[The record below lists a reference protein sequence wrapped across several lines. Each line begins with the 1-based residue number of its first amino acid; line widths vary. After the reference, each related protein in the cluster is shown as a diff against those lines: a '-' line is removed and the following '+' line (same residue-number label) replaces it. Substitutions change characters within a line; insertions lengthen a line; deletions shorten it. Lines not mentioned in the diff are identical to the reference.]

1 MLPNLQQWFAN
12 NLILVSGHYSI
23 GAFSAFYSNQT
34 LWIIDPKDIEEFK
47 RQNEAANERYNL
59 GTTKEGQ
66 EYITSTYGLI
76 LVGEVDIDTD
86 TFTYGAYK
94 VLKVELSESLGYLS
108 GHFKNNMGDQST
120 EKLMATHAEKVKQ
133 RAKQEAESQA
143 YLKKIAD
150 LKKKIADLKAEI
162 LAMSKK
168 DGFKDL
174 VDLAFSLDHS
184 YDYNGDISVRRRG
197 NEARKM
203 AEMKFTDFG
212 LDGKV
217 LMDRII
223 KTHCS

>member
-1 MLPNLQQWFAN
+1 MLTNLQQWFAN
-12 NLILVSGHYSI
+12 NLVLVSSHYSF
-23 GAFSAFYSNQT
+23 GAFNAFYSNQT
-34 LWIIDPKDIEEFK
+34 LWIINPKDIEEFK

-86 TFTYGAYK
+86 TFTYDAYK

-120 EKLMATHAEKVKQ
+120 EKLMAAHVEKVKQ
-133 RAKQEAESQA
+133 RAEQEARSQA

-150 LKKKIADLKAEI
+150 LKAEI
-162 LAMSKK
+162 LTMSKK

-184 YDYNGDISVRRRG
+184 FDYSDDINVWRRG

>member
-1 MLPNLQQWFAN
+1 MLTNLQQWYAN
-12 NLILVSGHYSI
+12 NLTLVSSHYSF
-23 GAFSAFYSNQT
+23 GAFNAFYSNQT
-34 LWIIDPKDIEEFK
+34 LWIINPKDIEEFK
-47 RQNEAANERYNL
+47 RQNETTSERYNL

-86 TFTYGAYK
+86 TFTYDVYK

-108 GHFKNNMGDQST
+108 GHFKNNMNDQTT
-120 EKLMATHAEKVKQ
+120 EKLMAAHAEKVKQ
-133 RAKQEAESQA
+133 RTEREAKSKA
-143 YLKKIAD
+143 YL
-150 LKKKIADLKAEI
+150 KKIADLKAEI
-162 LAMSKK
+162 LAMSEKE
-168 DGFKDL
+168 GFEAL
-174 VDLAFSLDHS
+174 VNRAFSLDHS
-184 YDYNGDISVRRRG
+184 YDYSDDINVWRRG

-203 AEMKFTDFG
+203 AEMKFDDFG

>member
-1 MLPNLQQWFAN
+1 MLTNLQQWYAN
-12 NLILVSGHYSI
+12 NLTLVSSHYSF

-34 LWIIDPKDIEEFK
+34 LWIINPVDIEEFK
-47 RQNEAANERYNL
+47 RQNDAASERYNL

-76 LVGEVDIDTD
+76 LVGEVDIDTE
-86 TFTYGAYK
+86 TFTYDDYT

-120 EKLMATHAEKVKQ
+120 EKLMAAHAEKVKQ
-133 RAKQEAESQA
+133 RTEREAKSKA
-143 YLKKIAD
+143 YL
-150 LKKKIADLKAEI
+150 KKIADLKAEI
-162 LAMSKK
+162 LAMSEKE
-168 DGFKDL
+168 GFKDL

-184 YDYNGDISVRRRG
+184 FDYSDDINAWRSG

>member
-1 MLPNLQQWFAN
+1 MLSNLQQWYAN
-12 NLILVSGHYSI
+12 NLILVSSHYSF
-23 GAFSAFYSNQT
+23 GAFNAFYSNQT
-34 LWIIDPKDIEEFK
+34 LWIINPKDIEEFK

-76 LVGEVDIDTD
+76 LVGEVDNKTD
-86 TFTYGAYK
+86 TFTYDAYK

-108 GHFKNNMGDQST
+108 GHFKNNMNDQTT
-120 EKLMATHAEKVKQ
+120 EKLMAAHVEKVKQ
-133 RAKQEAESQA
+133 RAEQEAKSQA
-143 YLKKIAD
+143 YLKKIT
-150 LKKKIADLKAEI
+150 DLKAEI

-184 YDYNGDISVRRRG
+184 YDYSDDINVWRRG
-197 NEARKM
+197 NDARKM
-203 AEMKFTDFG
+203 AEMKFSDFG

-223 KTHCS
+223 KTHCR

>member
-1 MLPNLQQWFAN
+1 MLTNLQQWYAN
-12 NLILVSGHYSI
+12 NLILVSSHYSF
-23 GAFSAFYSNQT
+23 GAFNAFYSNQT
-34 LWIIDPKDIEEFK
+34 LWIINPKDIEEFK

-76 LVGEVDIDTD
+76 LVGEVDNKTD
-86 TFTYGAYK
+86 TFTYDAYK

-120 EKLMATHAEKVKQ
+120 EKLMAAHVEKVKQ
-133 RAKQEAESQA
+133 RAEQEAKSQA
-143 YLKKIAD
+143 YL
-150 LKKKIADLKAEI
+150 KKIADLKAEI

-174 VDLAFSLDHS
+174 VDLAFSLDHIF
-184 YDYNGDISVRRRG
+184 DYSDDINVWRRG

>member
-1 MLPNLQQWFAN
+1 MLSNLQQWFAN
-12 NLILVSGHYSI
+12 NLTLVSSHYSF
-23 GAFSAFYSNQT
+23 GDFNVFYSNQT
-34 LWIIDPKDIEEFK
+34 LWIINPKDIEEFK

-76 LVGEVDIDTD
+76 LVGEVDIKTD
-86 TFTYGAYK
+86 TFTYDVYK
-94 VLKVELSESLGYLS
+94 VLKVELSKSLGYLS

-120 EKLMATHAEKVKQ
+120 KRLMTTHAEKVKQ
-133 RAKQEAESQA
+133 RAEQEAKSQA
-143 YLKKIAD
+143 YL
-150 LKKKIADLKAEI
+150 KKIADLKAEI
-162 LAMSKK
+162 LAMSKD

-184 YDYNGDISVRRRG
+184 FDYSDDINVWRRG
-197 NEARKM
+197 NKARKM

>member
-1 MLPNLQQWFAN
+1 MLTNLQQWYAN
-12 NLILVSGHYSI
+12 NLILVSGHYSF
-23 GAFSAFYSNQT
+23 GSFNAFYSNQT
-34 LWIIDPKDIEEFK
+34 LWIINPKDIEEFK

-76 LVGEVDIDTD
+76 LVGEVDNKTD
-86 TFTYGAYK
+86 TFTYDAYK

-120 EKLMATHAEKVKQ
+120 EKLMAAHAEKVKQ
-133 RAKQEAESQA
+133 RTEREAKSKA
-143 YLKKIAD
+143 YL
-150 LKKKIADLKAEI
+150 KKIADLKAEI
-162 LAMSKK
+162 LAMSEKE
-168 DGFKDL
+168 GFEAL
-174 VDLAFSLDHS
+174 VNRAFSLDHS
-184 YDYNGDISVRRRG
+184 YDYSDDINVWRRG

>member
-1 MLPNLQQWFAN
+1 MLSNLQQWFAN
-12 NLILVSGHYSI
+12 NLILVSSHYSF
-23 GAFSAFYSNQT
+23 GAFNAFYSNQT
-34 LWIIDPKDIEEFK
+34 LWIINPKDIEEFK

-86 TFTYGAYK
+86 TFTYDVYK

-120 EKLMATHAEKVKQ
+120 EKLMAAHAEKVKQ
-133 RAKQEAESQA
+133 RAEQEAKSQA
-143 YLKKIAD
+143 YL
-150 LKKKIADLKAEI
+150 KKIADLKAEI

-184 YDYNGDISVRRRG
+184 FDYSDDINVWRRG

>member
-1 MLPNLQQWFAN
+1 MLTNLQQWYAN
-12 NLILVSGHYSI
+12 NLTLVSSHYSF

-34 LWIIDPKDIEEFK
+34 LWIINPVDVEEFK
-47 RQNEAANERYNL
+47 RQNDAASERYNL

-76 LVGEVDIDTD
+76 LVGEVDIDTE
-86 TFTYGAYK
+86 TFTYDDYT
-94 VLKVELSESLGYLS
+94 VLKVELSESLRYLS

-120 EKLMATHAEKVKQ
+120 EKLMAAHAEKVKQ
-133 RAKQEAESQA
+133 RTEREAKSQA

-150 LKKKIADLKAEI
+150 LKAEI
-162 LAMSKK
+162 LTMSKD

-184 YDYNGDISVRRRG
+184 FDYSDDINVWRRG

>member
-1 MLPNLQQWFAN
+1 MLSNLQQWYAN
-12 NLILVSGHYSI
+12 NLILVSSHYSF
-23 GAFSAFYSNQT
+23 GAFNAFYSNQT
-34 LWIIDPKDIEEFK
+34 LWIINPKDIEEFK

-76 LVGEVDIDTD
+76 LVGEVDNKTD
-86 TFTYGAYK
+86 TFTYDAYK

-120 EKLMATHAEKVKQ
+120 EKLMAAHVEKVKQ
-133 RAKQEAESQA
+133 RAKQEARSQA

-150 LKKKIADLKAEI
+150 LKAEI
-162 LAMSKK
+162 LTMSKK

-184 YDYNGDISVRRRG
+184 FDYSDDINVWRHG

>member
-1 MLPNLQQWFAN
+1 MLTNLQQWYAN
-12 NLILVSGHYSI
+12 NLTLVSSHYSF
-23 GAFSAFYSNQT
+23 GAFNAFYSNQT
-34 LWIIDPKDIEEFK
+34 LWIINPKDIEEFK

-86 TFTYGAYK
+86 TFTYDVYK

-120 EKLMATHAEKVKQ
+120 KKLMAAHAEKVKQ
-133 RAKQEAESQA
+133 RTEREAKSKA

-150 LKKKIADLKAEI
+150 LKAKI

-184 YDYNGDISVRRRG
+184 YDYSDDINVWRSG
-197 NEARKM
+197 NEVRKM
-203 AEMKFTDFG
+203 VEMKFTDFE
-212 LDGKV
+212 LNGKV

-223 KTHCS
+223 KAHYS

>member
-1 MLPNLQQWFAN
+1 MLSNLQQWYAN
-12 NLILVSGHYSI
+12 NLTLVSGYYSF
-23 GAFSAFYSNQT
+23 GAFNAFYSNQT
-34 LWIIDPKDIEEFK
+34 LWIINPKDIEEFK

-86 TFTYGAYK
+86 TFTYDVYK

-120 EKLMATHAEKVKQ
+120 EKLMAAHAERVK
-133 RAKQEAESQA
+133 RRNEEEARSQA
-143 YLKKIAD
+143 YL
-150 LKKKIADLKAEI
+150 KKIADLKAEI

-184 YDYNGDISVRRRG
+184 FDYSDDINVWRRG

>member
-1 MLPNLQQWFAN
+1 MLTNLQQWFAN
-12 NLILVSGHYSI
+12 NLILVSGHYSF

-34 LWIIDPKDIEEFK
+34 LWIIDPKDIEEFR
-47 RQNEAANERYNL
+47 RQTEMANERYNL
-59 GTTKEGQ
+59 GTTKQGQ

-86 TFTYGAYK
+86 TFTYDDYT

-108 GHFKNNMGDQST
+108 GHFKNNMGNQST
-120 EKLMATHAEKVKQ
+120 KYLMTVHAEKVKQ
-133 RAKQEAESQA
+133 RTEQEAKSKA
-143 YLKKIAD
+143 YL
-150 LKKKIADLKAEI
+150 KKIADLKAEI
-162 LAMSKK
+162 LAMSKD

-184 YDYNGDISVRRRG
+184 YDYSDDINVWRRG
-197 NEARKM
+197 NDARKM
-203 AEMKFTDFG
+203 AEKKFTDFG

>member
-1 MLPNLQQWFAN
+1 MLTNLQQWYAN
-12 NLILVSGHYSI
+12 NLTLVSSHYSF

-34 LWIIDPKDIEEFK
+34 LWIINPVDVEEFK
-47 RQNEAANERYNL
+47 RQNDAASERYNL

-76 LVGEVDIDTD
+76 LVGEVDIDTE
-86 TFTYGAYK
+86 TFTYDDYT
-94 VLKVELSESLGYLS
+94 VLKVELSESLRYLS

-120 EKLMATHAEKVKQ
+120 EKLMAAHAEKVKQ
-133 RAKQEAESQA
+133 RTEREAKSKA
-143 YLKKIAD
+143 YL
-150 LKKKIADLKAEI
+150 KKIADLKAEI
-162 LAMSKK
+162 LTMSKD

-184 YDYNGDISVRRRG
+184 YDYSDDINVWRSG
-197 NEARKM
+197 NEVRKM
-203 AEMKFTDFG
+203 TEMKFTDFG

>member
-1 MLPNLQQWFAN
+1 MLTNLQQWYAN
-12 NLILVSGHYSI
+12 NLTLVSSHYSF

-34 LWIIDPKDIEEFK
+34 LWIINPVDVEEFK
-47 RQNEAANERYNL
+47 RQNDAASERYNL

-76 LVGEVDIDTD
+76 LVGEVDIDTE
-86 TFTYGAYK
+86 TFTYDDYT

-120 EKLMATHAEKVKQ
+120 EKLMAAHAEKVKQ
-133 RAKQEAESQA
+133 RTEREAKSKA
-143 YLKKIAD
+143 YL
-150 LKKKIADLKAEI
+150 KKIADLKAEI
-162 LAMSKK
+162 LAMSEKE
-168 DGFKDL
+168 GFKDL

-184 YDYNGDISVRRRG
+184 FDYSDDINAWRSG

>member
-1 MLPNLQQWFAN
+1 MLTNLQQWYAN
-12 NLILVSGHYSI
+12 NLILVSSHYSF

-34 LWIIDPKDIEEFK
+34 LWIINPKDIEEFK

-76 LVGEVDIDTD
+76 LVGEVDNKTD
-86 TFTYGAYK
+86 TFTYDAYK

-108 GHFKNNMGDQST
+108 GHFKNNMGKQST
-120 EKLMATHAEKVKQ
+120 KRLMATHAEKVKQ
-133 RAKQEAESQA
+133 RDLQEAKSQA
-143 YLKKIAD
+143 YL
-150 LKKKIADLKAEI
+150 KKIADLKAEI

-184 YDYNGDISVRRRG
+184 FDYSDDINVWRRG
-197 NEARKM
+197 NEACKM

-223 KTHCS
+223 KTHCR

>member
-1 MLPNLQQWFAN
+1 MLTNLQQWFTN
-12 NLILVSGHYSI
+12 NLVLVSGHYSF

-34 LWIIDPKDIEEFK
+34 LWIIDPKDIEEFR
-47 RQNEAANERYNL
+47 RQTEMANERYNL
-59 GTTKEGQ
+59 GTTKQGQ

-86 TFTYGAYK
+86 TFTYGDYT

-120 EKLMATHAEKVKQ
+120 EKLMAAHAEKVK
-133 RAKQEAESQA
+133 RRNEEEARSQA

-150 LKKKIADLKAEI
+150 LKAEI
-162 LAMSKK
+162 LTMSKD

-184 YDYNGDISVRRRG
+184 YDYSDDINTWRHG
-197 NEARKM
+197 NDARKK

-223 KTHCS
+223 KTHCR

>member
-1 MLPNLQQWFAN
+1 MLTNLQQWYAN
-12 NLILVSGHYSI
+12 NLTLVSSHYSF

-34 LWIIDPKDIEEFK
+34 LWIINPVDVEEFT
-47 RQNEAANERYNL
+47 RQNDAASERYNL

-76 LVGEVDIDTD
+76 LVGEVDIDTE
-86 TFTYGAYK
+86 TFTYDDYT

-120 EKLMATHAEKVKQ
+120 EKLMAAHAEKVKQ
-133 RAKQEAESQA
+133 RTEREAKSKA
-143 YLKKIAD
+143 YL
-150 LKKKIADLKAEI
+150 KKIADLKAEI
-162 LAMSKK
+162 LAMSKD
-168 DGFKDL
+168 DGFEGL

-184 YDYNGDISVRRRG
+184 YEYSDDTNAWRRG

>member
-1 MLPNLQQWFAN
+1 MLTNLQQWFAN
-12 NLILVSGHYSI
+12 NLTLVSSHYSF
-23 GAFSAFYSNQT
+23 GAFNAFYSNQT
-34 LWIIDPKDIEEFK
+34 LWIINPKDIEEFK

-76 LVGEVDIDTD
+76 LVGEVDIKTD
-86 TFTYGAYK
+86 TFTYDVYK

-120 EKLMATHAEKVKQ
+120 KKLMATHAEKVKQ
-133 RAKQEAESQA
+133 RAKQEAKSKA
-143 YLKKIAD
+143 YL
-150 LKKKIADLKAEI
+150 KKIADLKAEI

-184 YDYNGDISVRRRG
+184 FDYSDDINVWRHG
-197 NEARKM
+197 NEARKK

-223 KTHCS
+223 KTHCR

>member
-1 MLPNLQQWFAN
+1 MLTNLQQWYAN
-12 NLILVSGHYSI
+12 NLTLVSSHYSF

-34 LWIIDPKDIEEFK
+34 LWIINPVDVEEFK
-47 RQNEAANERYNL
+47 RQNDAASERYNL

-76 LVGEVDIDTD
+76 LVGEVDIDTE
-86 TFTYGAYK
+86 TFTYDDYT

-120 EKLMATHAEKVKQ
+120 EKLMAAHAEKVKQ
-133 RAKQEAESQA
+133 RTEREAKSKA
-143 YLKKIAD
+143 YL
-150 LKKKIADLKAEI
+150 KKIADLKAEI
-162 LAMSKK
+162 LAMSEKE
-168 DGFKDL
+168 GFEAL
-174 VDLAFSLDHS
+174 VNRAFSLDHS
-184 YDYNGDISVRRRG
+184 YDYSDDINAWRSG

>member
-1 MLPNLQQWFAN
+1 MLTSLQQWFAN
-12 NLILVSGHYSI
+12 NLILVSGHYSF

-34 LWIIDPKDIEEFK
+34 LWIIDPKDIEEFR

-86 TFTYGAYK
+86 TFTYDAYK

-120 EKLMATHAEKVKQ
+120 EKLMAAHAEKVK
-133 RAKQEAESQA
+133 RRNEEEARSQA

-150 LKKKIADLKAEI
+150 LKAENP
-162 LAMSKK
+162 
-168 DGFKDL
+168 
-174 VDLAFSLDHS
+174 
-184 YDYNGDISVRRRG
+184 DYV
-197 NEARKM
+197 
-203 AEMKFTDFG
+203 
-212 LDGKV
+212 
-217 LMDRII
+217 
-223 KTHCS
+223 

>member
-1 MLPNLQQWFAN
+1 MLTNLQQWYAN
-12 NLILVSGHYSI
+12 NLTLVSSHYSF

-34 LWIIDPKDIEEFK
+34 LWIINPVDVEEFK
-47 RQNEAANERYNL
+47 RQNDAASERYNL

-76 LVGEVDIDTD
+76 LVGEVDIDTE
-86 TFTYGAYK
+86 TFTYDDYT

-120 EKLMATHAEKVKQ
+120 EKLMAAHAEKVKQ
-133 RAKQEAESQA
+133 RTEREAKSKA
-143 YLKKIAD
+143 YL
-150 LKKKIADLKAEI
+150 KKIADLKAEI
-162 LAMSKK
+162 LAMSEKE
-168 DGFKDL
+168 GFEAL
-174 VDLAFSLDHS
+174 VNRAFSLDHS
-184 YDYNGDISVRRRG
+184 FDYSDDINVWRRG

-203 AEMKFTDFG
+203 AEKKFTDFG

>member
-1 MLPNLQQWFAN
+1 MLTNLQQWYAN
-12 NLILVSGHYSI
+12 NLILVSGHYSF

-34 LWIIDPKDIEEFK
+34 LWIINPVDVEEFK
-47 RQNEAANERYNL
+47 RQNDAGSERYNL

-66 EYITSTYGLI
+66 DYITSTYGLI
-76 LVGEVDIDTD
+76 LVGEVDIDTE
-86 TFTYGAYK
+86 TFTYDDYT

-120 EKLMATHAEKVKQ
+120 EKLMAAHAEKAKQ
-133 RAKQEAESQA
+133 RTEREARSQA

-150 LKKKIADLKAEI
+150 LKAEI
-162 LAMSKK
+162 LTMSKD

-174 VDLAFSLDHS
+174 VDFAFSLDHNF
-184 YDYNGDISVRRRG
+184 DYSDDINVWRRG
-197 NEARKM
+197 NDARKR
-203 AEMKFTDFG
+203 AEMKFSEFG

>member
-1 MLPNLQQWFAN
+1 MLTNLQQWFAN
-12 NLILVSGHYSI
+12 NLVLVSAHYSF
-23 GAFSAFYSNQT
+23 GAFNAFYSNQT
-34 LWIIDPKDIEEFK
+34 LWIINPKDIEEFR
-47 RQNEAANERYNL
+47 RQTEMANERYNL
-59 GTTKEGQ
+59 GTTKQGQ

-86 TFTYGAYK
+86 TFTYDDYT
-94 VLKVELSESLGYLS
+94 VLKIELSESLGYLS

-120 EKLMATHAEKVKQ
+120 EKLMAAHAEKVKQ
-133 RAKQEAESQA
+133 RTEQEAKSKA
-143 YLKKIAD
+143 YL
-150 LKKKIADLKAEI
+150 KKIADLKAEI
-162 LAMSKK
+162 LTMSKD

-184 YDYNGDISVRRRG
+184 YDYSDDINVWRRG

-217 LMDRII
+217 LMERII
-223 KTHCS
+223 KTHRS

>member
-1 MLPNLQQWFAN
+1 MLSNLQQWYAN
-12 NLILVSGHYSI
+12 NLILVSGHYSF
-23 GAFSAFYSNQT
+23 GGFNAFYSNQT
-34 LWIIDPKDIEEFK
+34 LWIINPKDIEEFK
-47 RQNEAANERYNL
+47 RQNETTSERYNL

-86 TFTYGAYK
+86 TFTYDDYT

-120 EKLMATHAEKVKQ
+120 EKLMAAHAEKVKQ
-133 RAKQEAESQA
+133 RTEREAKSKA
-143 YLKKIAD
+143 YL
-150 LKKKIADLKAEI
+150 KKIADLKAEI
-162 LAMSKK
+162 LAMSEKE
-168 DGFKDL
+168 GFEAL
-174 VDLAFSLDHS
+174 VNRAFSLDHS
-184 YDYNGDISVRRRG
+184 YDYSDDINVWRHG
-197 NEARKM
+197 NDVRKM

>member
-1 MLPNLQQWFAN
+1 MLTNLQQWFAN

-34 LWIIDPKDIEEFK
+34 LWIIDPKDIEEFR

-86 TFTYGAYK
+86 TFTYDVYK
-94 VLKVELSESLGYLS
+94 VLKVELSKSLGYLS

-120 EKLMATHAEKVKQ
+120 EKLMAAHAERVK
-133 RAKQEAESQA
+133 RRNEEEARSQA

-150 LKKKIADLKAEI
+150 LKAEI
-162 LAMSKK
+162 LTMSKK

-184 YDYNGDISVRRRG
+184 YDYSDDIRVWRRG
-197 NEARKM
+197 NDARKM
-203 AEMKFTDFG
+203 AEMKFSEFG

-217 LMDRII
+217 LMERIV
-223 KTHCS
+223 KAHCS

>member
-1 MLPNLQQWFAN
+1 MLSNLQQWYAN
-12 NLILVSGHYSI
+12 NLILVSSHYSF
-23 GAFSAFYSNQT
+23 GAFNAFYSNQT
-34 LWIIDPKDIEEFK
+34 LWIINPKDIEEFK

-76 LVGEVDIDTD
+76 LVGEVDNKTD

-120 EKLMATHAEKVKQ
+120 EKLMAAHVEKVKQ
-133 RAKQEAESQA
+133 RAEQEARSQA
-143 YLKKIAD
+143 YL
-150 LKKKIADLKAEI
+150 KKIADLKAEI

-184 YDYNGDISVRRRG
+184 FDYSDDINVWRRG

>member
-1 MLPNLQQWFAN
+1 MLSNLQQWFAN
-12 NLILVSGHYSI
+12 NLTLVSSHYSF
-23 GAFSAFYSNQT
+23 GDFNVFYSNQT
-34 LWIIDPKDIEEFK
+34 LWIINPKDIEEFK

-76 LVGEVDIDTD
+76 LVGEVDIKTD
-86 TFTYGAYK
+86 TFTYDVYK
-94 VLKVELSESLGYLS
+94 VLKVELSKSLGYLS

-120 EKLMATHAEKVKQ
+120 KRLMTTHAEKVKQ
-133 RAKQEAESQA
+133 RAEQEAKSQA
-143 YLKKIAD
+143 YL
-150 LKKKIADLKAEI
+150 KKIADLKAEI

-184 YDYNGDISVRRRG
+184 FDYSDDINVWRRG
-197 NEARKM
+197 NKARKM

>member
-1 MLPNLQQWFAN
+1 MLTNLQQWFTN
-12 NLILVSGHYSI
+12 NLVLVSGHYSS
-23 GAFSAFYSNQT
+23 GAFNVFYSNQT
-34 LWIIDPKDIEEFK
+34 LWIINPKDIEEFK
-47 RQNEAANERYNL
+47 KQTEVANERYNL
-59 GTTKEGQ
+59 GTTKQGQ

-86 TFTYGAYK
+86 TFTYDVYT
-94 VLKVELSESLGYLS
+94 VLNVELSKSLRYLS

-120 EKLMATHAEKVKQ
+120 EKLMAVHAEKVK
-133 RAKQEAESQA
+133 RRNEEEARSQA

-150 LKKKIADLKAEI
+150 LKAEI
-162 LAMSKK
+162 LTMSKD

-184 YDYNGDISVRRRG
+184 YDYSDDINAWRHG
-197 NEARKM
+197 NDARKK

-223 KTHCS
+223 KTHCR

>member
-1 MLPNLQQWFAN
+1 MLTNLQQWYAN
-12 NLILVSGHYSI
+12 NLILVSGHYSF
-23 GAFSAFYSNQT
+23 GGFNAFYSNQT
-34 LWIIDPKDIEEFK
+34 LWIINPKDIEEFK

-76 LVGEVDIDTD
+76 LVGEVDNKTD
-86 TFTYGAYK
+86 TFTYDAYK

-108 GHFKNNMGDQST
+108 GHFKNNMNDQTT
-120 EKLMATHAEKVKQ
+120 EKLMAAHAERVK
-133 RAKQEAESQA
+133 RRNEEEARSQA

-150 LKKKIADLKAEI
+150 LKAEI
-162 LAMSKK
+162 LTMSKK

-184 YDYNGDISVRRRG
+184 FDYSDDINVWRRG

>member
-1 MLPNLQQWFAN
+1 MLTNLQQWYAN
-12 NLILVSGHYSI
+12 NLILVSSHYSF
-23 GAFSAFYSNQT
+23 GAFNAFYSNQT
-34 LWIIDPKDIEEFK
+34 LWIINPKDIEEFK

-76 LVGEVDIDTD
+76 LVGEVDIKTD
-86 TFTYGAYK
+86 TFTYDVYK

-120 EKLMATHAEKVKQ
+120 EKLMAAHAERVK
-133 RAKQEAESQA
+133 RRNEEEARSQA

-150 LKKKIADLKAEI
+150 LKAEI
-162 LAMSKK
+162 LTMSKD

-184 YDYNGDISVRRRG
+184 YDYSDDINVWRRG

>member
-1 MLPNLQQWFAN
+1 MLTNLQQWFAN
-12 NLILVSGHYSI
+12 NLILVSSHYSF
-23 GAFSAFYSNQT
+23 GAFNAFYSNQT
-34 LWIIDPKDIEEFK
+34 LWIINPKDIEEFK

-76 LVGEVDIDTD
+76 LVGEVDNKTD
-86 TFTYGAYK
+86 TFTYDPYK

-120 EKLMATHAEKVKQ
+120 EKLMAAHAERVK
-133 RAKQEAESQA
+133 RRNEEEARSQA

-150 LKKKIADLKAEI
+150 LKAEI
-162 LAMSKK
+162 LTMSKD

-184 YDYNGDISVRRRG
+184 YDYSDDINVWRRG
-197 NEARKM
+197 NDARKM